1 MNTEYQLILYGKPVE
16 VKNLKEAEDRLK
28 RSEYSDFSLSY
39 IVRRVYNKKGELV
52 EEVMVG

>member
-1 MNTEYQLILYGKPVE
+1 MNTEYQLILYGQPVQ
-16 VKNLKEAEDRLK
+16 VKDLKEAEDRLK
-28 RSEYSDFSLSY
+28 RSEYSDFSVSY

>member
-1 MNTEYQLILYGKPVE
+1 MNTEYQLILYGQPVQ
-16 VKNLKEAEDRLK
+16 VKDLKEAEDRLK

>member
-1 MNTEYQLILYGKPVE
+1 MNTEYQLILYGQPVE

>member
-28 RSEYSDFSLSY
+28 RSEYSDFSVSY